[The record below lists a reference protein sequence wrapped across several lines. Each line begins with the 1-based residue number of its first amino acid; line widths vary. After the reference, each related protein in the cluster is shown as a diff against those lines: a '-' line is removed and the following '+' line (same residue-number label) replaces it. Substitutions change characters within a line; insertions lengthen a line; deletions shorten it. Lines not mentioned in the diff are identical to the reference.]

1 MTLMIA
7 IATLLLMKINRVIIA
22 TAIATATATATATV
36 AAVILT
42 IAEVKVT

>member
-7 IATLLLMKINRVIIA
+7 IATLLLMKMDRVI
-22 TAIATATATATATV
+22 TAIATATATV

-42 IAEVKVT
+42 TAEVKVT

>member
-7 IATLLLMKINRVIIA
+7 IATLLLMKMDRVI
-22 TAIATATATATATV
+22 TAIATATATATV

-42 IAEVKVT
+42 TAEVKVT